1 MRSAITFAAAVTL
14 AMTTGCLLP
23 EARPPKMAAVAT
35 GEPLAVVDDVKVW
48 TTTSKEKVGEAVVK
62 DENGNQIGTVESY
75 QDKTTVHSMNVW
87 YGFQG
92 NEQLSDEEFFKI
104 ANEQRAFDET
114 QRLHES
120 AVAWNHRGKVTA
132 IVGGIAAVAGM
143 IVGYAAPDVPVVAPV
158 LELGGLVGVSA
169 GYSMAWYGAR
179 QMQPEVHAVDRSIAE
194 RAANQY
200 NQNLGRS
207 AGITFSRKF

>member
-23 EARPPKMAAVAT
+23 EAKPPKMAAVAT

-48 TTTSKEKVGEAVVK
+48 TTTSKEKVGESVVK
-62 DENGNQIGTVESY
+62 DENGNKIGSVETY
-75 QDKTTVHSMNVW
+75 QDKTTTHSMKVW

-104 ANEQRAFDET
+104 ANEQRAFEET
-114 QRLHES
+114 QKLHENGER
-120 AVAWNHRGKVTA
+120 WNHRGKVVA
-132 IVGGIAAVAGM
+132 VVGGVAALAGLV
-143 IVGYAAPDVPVVAPV
+143 VGYAAPDASPVGPL
-158 LELGGLVGVSA
+158 LEIGGLVGVSA

-179 QMQPEVHAVDRSIAE
+179 QMEPEVHAVDRSIAE

-200 NQNLGRS
+200 NQNLGHT
-207 AGITFSRKF
+207 AGISLSGKF